1 MHRGLRS
8 LLTSAALGALLALPL
23 SGCAADP
30 QRRPMVRTVS
40 NISVAETVA
49 QVRGT
54 GKTAAIVQGD
64 VALVAIQLD
73 SPVPGGS
80 DGRALTENL
89 VGGPVGRPSQGPHSQ
104 PMPTYNPGGSPAML
118 GGTIN
123 RGGAAPGGTPNSTQ
137 AAPNGRGGLAT
148 TDGVSVPAPGTA
160 MVQTSTLD
168 IFNRAADRVLTV
180 HPEIREVRFALI
192 PTDAIRVREI
202 ATALGQGQPVDGF
215 NPEIDAIT
223 QRAYPA
229 GTSIQRGVHPPQ
241 GGDVIHD
248 R

>member
-8 LLTSAALGALLALPL
+8 LLASAALGALLSLPL
-23 SGCAADP
+23 SGCAAAP

-40 NISVAETVA
+40 NIAVAETIA

-89 VGGPVGRPSQGPHSQ
+89 AGGPAGRPSQGPHSQ
-104 PMPTYNPGGSPAML
+104 PMPTYNPGGSPAMI
-118 GGTIN
+118 GGTIS

-137 AAPNGRGGLAT
+137 AAPNGKGGLAT
-148 TDGVSVPAPGTA
+148 ADGVSVPAPGTA
-160 MVQTSTLD
+160 VVQTSTLD
-168 IFNRAADRVLTV
+168 IFNRAADRVLSV
-180 HPEIREVRFALI
+180 HPEIQEVRFALI
-192 PTDAIRVREI
+192 PADAIRVREI
-202 ATALGQGQPVDGF
+202 AQALGRGQPVTQF
-215 NPEIDAIT
+215 NAEVDSIT

-229 GTSIQRGVHPPQ
+229 GTSVQRNVHPPQ
-241 GGDVIHD
+241 GGDAIHD